1 VPENTSQNGDSGGPS
16 TGRHGESLLVFW
28 CVRIALSLCTL
39 IAAEPWYETRRRPV
53 PVRSRKR
60 GAWAFSSWSLFS

>member
-1 VPENTSQNGDSGGPS
+1 VPENTPQNGYTDGPS
-16 TGRHGESLLVFW
+16 TGRDGENLLGFW
-28 CVRIALSLCTL
+28 LVRIALSLCTL
-39 IAAEPWYETRRRPV
+39 IAAEPWYGRRRLPV